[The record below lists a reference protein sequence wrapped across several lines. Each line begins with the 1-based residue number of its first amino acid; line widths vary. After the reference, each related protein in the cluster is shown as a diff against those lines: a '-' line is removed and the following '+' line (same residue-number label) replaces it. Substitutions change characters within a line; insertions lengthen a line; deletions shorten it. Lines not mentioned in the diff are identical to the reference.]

1 MQSLTA
7 PAEWLSAQPR
17 EAMHGEPSILP
28 LVLRNVSYAIRG
40 KTLVDG
46 LSIEFTQGRRTI
58 ILGPNGA
65 GKSLTL
71 RLCHGLIEPTAG
83 KISWQGPGAPLPRL
97 RHAMVFQRPVMLRR
111 SALANLTHALAVQ
124 GHKRR
129 ERRER
134 AWEAL
139 ERFGLQGLADRPAR
153 VLSGG
158 EQQRLAMARAWSL
171 RPEMLFLDEP
181 SAALDPGATG
191 AIEEMIQAFHD
202 EGLTIVMTTHN
213 LGQARR
219 LADDVIFLHHGRLV
233 EHTPAE
239 EFFTQPRSQAAA
251 AFLKG
256 ELLW

>member
-1 MQSLTA
+1 MRWRCKGTSGA
-7 PAEWLSAQPR
+7 NVGSERGRPWSASAYKAWQIAR
-17 EAMHGEPSILP
+17 HG
-28 LVLRNVSYAIRG
+28 
-40 KTLVDG
+40 
-46 LSIEFTQGRRTI
+46 F
-58 ILGPNGA
+58 
-65 GKSLTL
+65 
-71 RLCHGLIEPTAG
+71 C
-83 KISWQGPGAPLPRL
+83 PGESS
-97 RHAMVFQRPVMLRR
+97 
-111 SALANLTHALAVQ
+111 SA
-124 GHKRR
+124 
-129 ERRER
+129 
-134 AWEAL
+134 W
-139 ERFGLQGLADRPAR
+139 PW
-153 VLSGG
+153 
-158 EQQRLAMARAWSL
+158 RAWSL

>member
-1 MQSLTA
+1 MPSLTA
-7 PAEWLSAQPR
+7 PVEWLSAQPR
-17 EAMHGEPSILP
+17 EAMHGNLPILP
-28 LVLRNVSYAIRG
+28 LVLRNVSYAVRG
-40 KTLVDG
+40 KTLVDE
-46 LSIEFTQGRRTI
+46 LSVEFTKGRRTM

-71 RLCHGLIEPTAG
+71 RLCHGLIAPTG
-83 KISWQGPGAPLPRL
+83 GEITWRGPGNGLPRL
-97 RHAMVFQRPVMLRR
+97 QHAMVFQRPVMLRR
-111 SALANLTHALAVQ
+111 SALANLIHALAVQ
-124 GHKRR
+124 GYGRR

-134 AWEAL
+134 AWAAL
-139 ERFGLQGLADRPAR
+139 KRYGLQNLADRPAR

-171 RPEMLFLDEP
+171 QPQVLFLDEP

-191 AIEEMIQAFHD
+191 AIEEMIQAFHQ

-219 LADDVIFLHHGRLV
+219 LADDVIFLHHGRLL